1 MPEMAMQVAVTLCW
15 VFFAANVLAA
25 SPSPDTSALQ
35 AFQASAD
42 PSLLVLNWTGGEPC
56 NANWIGVLCDDG
68 GNVRELVLEGLHLAG
83 PITVLANLSQ
93 LRLLSLKDN
102 AFNGSLPD
110 MKQWRSLRHLYLHN
124 NKLSGPIPESIGA
137 LTRLLRFTASSN
149 QLTGPIPLAI
159 TKLTHL
165 ATLRLENN
173 QLSGLIPP
181 IQLVNLSDFN
191 ISHNQFAG
199 SIPASL
205 DKFGA
210 SAFQG
215 NPMLCGRPLFPTMVC
230 NGTNPTT
237 VPSTQ
242 STDPGV
248 GSIEKIK
255 KPGLRTG
262 AIIAIVLGDAA
273 VFLLISILSAT
284 YYWRKY
290 PHRHAHEKT
299 PKKMEE
305 TGDLVM
311 TQYAPTSKASE
322 SGERC
327 KLVFFEHSSQFEL
340 GDLLRASAEM
350 LGKGSF
356 GTAYKAVLE
365 NGRIVAVKRMK
376 EVNASTKKDF
386 EQKME
391 TIGKLWHPNVL
402 PLRAYY
408 FAKEEKLLV
417 YDYEPNGS
425 LHSLLHGKIELI
437 SLEPALNLHTV
448 LMMIQTCAN
457 KLKISLS
464 HFVSA
469 LLAGNRGPGRT
480 PLDWATRLKIALGV
494 AKALRYLHDEYGK
507 QKIAHGNIKS
517 SNILLDENH
526 HPLVADFGL
535 ALIMNP
541 TAASSRVAGYRAPEH
556 ADSKRISQAADVYS
570 FGVVRLLSSFCIFLF
585 LFLGM

>member
-1 MPEMAMQVAVTLCW
+1 MQLQYCSRTNLAMTAMKRREMVRVVIHVAVLCLLLG
-15 VFFAANVLAA
+15 ADNVSAA
-25 SPSPDTSALQ
+25 SSSPDTSALQ
-35 AFQASAD
+35 AFQLSAD
-42 PSLLVLNWTGGEPC
+42 PSLQILNWTGGEPC
-56 NANWIGVLCDDG
+56 NAHWIGVSCDEG
-68 GNVRELVLEGLHLAG
+68 GNVRELVLEGMHLVG

-110 MKQWRSLRHLYLHN
+110 MSQWRYLRHLYVHN
-124 NKLSGPIPESIGA
+124 NKLSGPIPESIA
-137 LTRLLRFTASSN
+137 AVTKLLRFTASSN
-149 QLTGPIPLAI
+149 QLTGPIPLGI

-173 QLSGLIPP
+173 QLLGLIPP
-181 IQLVNLSDFN
+181 IDLVNLSDFN
-191 ISHNQFAG
+191 ISHNQLAG
-199 SIPASL
+199 SIPSSL

-215 NPMLCGRPLFPTMVC
+215 NPMLCGSPLFPAMVC
-230 NGTNPTT
+230 NGTIPTT

-248 GSIEKIK
+248 GSVEKVK
-255 KPGLRTG
+255 KSGLSSG

-273 VFLLISILSAT
+273 VFLLISILSVT

-290 PHRHAHEKT
+290 PQSHVQEKT

-305 TGDLVM
+305 ASGLVM
-311 TQYAPTSKASE
+311 THYAPASKVSE

-340 GDLLRASAEM
+340 GELLRASAEM

-365 NGRIVAVKRMK
+365 NGKVVAVKRIK
-376 EVNASTKKDF
+376 EVNASSKKDF

-402 PLRAYY
+402 PLRAYF

-425 LHSLLHGKIELI
+425 LHSLLHGKT
-437 SLEPALNLHTV
+437 N
-448 LMMIQTCAN
+448 
-457 KLKISLS
+457 
-464 HFVSA
+464 
-469 LLAGNRGPGRT
+469 
-480 PLDWATRLKIALGV
+480 
-494 AKALRYLHDEYGK
+494 
-507 QKIAHGNIKS
+507 
-517 SNILLDENH
+517 
-526 HPLVADFGL
+526 
-535 ALIMNP
+535 
-541 TAASSRVAGYRAPEH
+541 
-556 ADSKRISQAADVYS
+556 
-570 FGVVRLLSSFCIFLF
+570 
-585 LFLGM
+585 